1 MELPGTPELGNA
13 VPGCWIRMP
22 HQMSKHRP
30 SHSRFASGIA
40 SAQSPAARAAL
51 HWRRGGGDT
60 GEELVTAVPS
70 VQCHCC
76 ALSETQSFGGWS
88 RRCPE
93 NNLQEAPGDSLMIV
107 EQV

>member
-13 VPGCWIRMP
+13 VPGCWIRMQ

-70 VQCHCC
+70 VQCPVP
-76 ALSETQSFGGWS
+76 LLRPLRNSIV
-88 RRCPE
+88 RRLVP
-93 NNLQEAPGDSLMIV
+93 PVS
-107 EQV
+107 